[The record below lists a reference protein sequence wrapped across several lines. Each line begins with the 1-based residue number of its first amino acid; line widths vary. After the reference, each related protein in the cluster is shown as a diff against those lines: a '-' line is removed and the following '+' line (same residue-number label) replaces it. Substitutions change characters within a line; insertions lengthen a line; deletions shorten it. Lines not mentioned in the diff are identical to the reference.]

1 MMAVD
6 TGRMRDALRPLH
18 AELLRRARAE
28 ADQILADANAE
39 ARDVLDGAENEAHRI
54 IDNARAA
61 GAAEALMAQA
71 AERART
77 RRAHQSGVLAAQ
89 RNGYEQLRARATD
102 AVHQLRDEPGY
113 PALRERLAARAVQ
126 VLGTG
131 TGVVVTED
139 PAGGIV
145 AEAAGRRLDLSLT
158 AFAERALERVEV
170 DIDGLWS

>member
-1 MMAVD
+1 MMALD

-28 ADQILADANAE
+28 ADQILADANAD
-39 ARDVLDGAENEAHRI
+39 ARDVLDGAEKEAHRI
-54 IDNARAA
+54 IDSARAA
-61 GAAEALMAQA
+61 GAAEALMAQD

-77 RRAHQSGVLAAQ
+77 RRAHQRGVLAAR

-102 AVHQLRDEPGY
+102 AVHELRGEPGY

-131 TGVVVTED
+131 VIVTD
-139 PAGGIV
+139 APAGGIV

-158 AFAERALERVEV
+158 AFAERALERAEA